1 MDKIALVTGLLLL
14 QYFVFMML
22 VGAARAKSGVQA
34 PAVTGDPVFER
45 TLRVQQN
52 TLEQLLIVLPSLWLF
67 ATYFGETIAAGL
79 GLVFFV
85 GRVVYYRGYVAE
97 PGKRGMGFG
106 IGFLATIVLL
116 IGSIAGS
123 VMAIL

>member
-22 VGAARAKSGVQA
+22 VGAARGKSGVQA

-106 IGFLATIVLL
+106 IGFVATIVLL

>member
-106 IGFLATIVLL
+106 IGFVATIVLL

>member
-22 VGAARAKSGVQA
+22 VGAARGKSGVQA

>member
-52 TLEQLLIVLPSLWLF
+52 TLEQLLIVLPSLWIF